1 MDIMDRLK
9 GPGAICLSEYKV
21 LRDFVATAICML
33 TKQHLSTN
41 LPQRAIRISLAVRV
55 VLAKVCC
62 FLHWK
67 RISVERKSF

>member
-9 GPGAICLSEYKV
+9 GPRRNLPIGIQSFERL
-21 LRDFVATAICML
+21 VATAICML

-55 VLAKVCC
+55 VLAKSAAFYTGSV
-62 FLHWK
+62 FLWK
-67 RISVERKSF
+67 ERAF